1 MTNYLE
7 DITMDTCA
15 SSYRRYLQG
24 DEEAFDEIVKELFD
38 PLVFF
43 VDRYVCDTAAAED
56 IAIDAFTEL
65 IVHKHRYNFKVTLKT
80 YLFMIGRSRALNYL
94 KHRKHLAETELE
106 EADYADDRQ
115 TLEEQFVR
123 TQQSRLLHKA
133 LAQLP
138 EDMRTAVHLVYF
150 EGMSYEEAA
159 KVMKKTRKQID
170 NLLYRAKTALRTKLG
185 KEGEFAI

>member
-1 MTNYLE
+1 
-7 DITMDTCA
+7 MDTCA

-65 IVHKHRYNFKVTLKT
+65 IVHKHRYNFKVQLKT

-94 KHRKHLAETELE
+94 KHRKRLSETELE
-106 EADYADDRQ
+106 EANHADDRQ
-115 TLEEQFVR
+115 DLEAQFVR
-123 TQQSRLLHKA
+123 SERHRLVHEAIQK
-133 LAQLP
+133 LP
-138 EDMRTAVHLVYF
+138 EEMRTALHLVYF
-150 EGMSYEEAA
+150 EDMSYEDAA
-159 KVMKKTRKQID
+159 RVMKKTKKQVD
-170 NLLYRAKTALRTKLG
+170 NLLYRAKSALRAMLG
-185 KEGEFAI
+185 KEGELFT